1 MERLKLFVM
10 KHFEESL
17 ILAIALVII
26 VVNFL
31 VVQKLA
37 FLNFYYLP
45 VLVAGY
51 VMGRK
56 MAILASLFCIALI
69 VFSAINNPHLFLTE
83 KSSLLL
89 ATDLMLWSG
98 FLILAAYV
106 VGTLYEQREKKISE
120 LKNAYI
126 GVLEILAKYL
136 ESYDRY
142 TRSHSLRVAD
152 YATGIAIAMDLPRT
166 EVENIKVA
174 ALLHDIGKI
183 DISSDLIKK
192 AAALSGEEKEIVAS
206 HPRKGVELLS
216 AVGGVLKDA
225 MPVVEA
231 HHQFFVERKSK
242 EDGKAKK
249 VPLGARILAVA
260 DSFDAMV
267 TDRPYRKG
275 LPHWEAM
282 EELERCAGTQ
292 FDPRV
297 VEAFKR
303 VYAKDYAEKVEAV

>member
-1 MERLKLFVM
+1 MEKFKSFVM

-17 ILAIALVII
+17 VLTIALVII
-26 VVNFL
+26 VVNFF
-31 VVQKLA
+31 VIQKLA

-56 MAILASLFCIALI
+56 MALLTSLFCIALI
-69 VFSAINNPHLFLTE
+69 AFSAINNPHLFLTDTGP
-83 KSSLLL
+83 LLL
-89 ATDLMLWSG
+89 ATDLMVWSG

-106 VGTLYEQREKKISE
+106 VGTLYEQREKKVSE

-152 YATGIAIAMDLPRT
+152 YATGIAMAMELPRN

-174 ALLHDIGKI
+174 SLLHDIGKI
-183 DISSDLIKK
+183 DISSNLIQK
-192 AAALSGEEKEIVAS
+192 AAALSTEEKKILAS

-225 MPVVEA
+225 MPIVEA
-231 HHQFFVERKSK
+231 HHDFFVECKSI
-242 EDGKAKK
+242 EDRKAKK
-249 VPLGARILAVA
+249 IPLGARILSVA

-275 LPHWEAM
+275 MPHWEAM
-282 EELERCAGTQ
+282 EELEKCSGTQ
-292 FDPRV
+292 FDPQV

-303 VYAKDYAEKVEAV
+303 VYAKDYAEKVEVV

>member
-1 MERLKLFVM
+1 MEKFKAFVM

-17 ILAIALVII
+17 VLTLALAII
-26 VVNFL
+26 VVNFF

-69 VFSAINNPHLFLTE
+69 AFSAINNPHIFLID
-83 KSSLLL
+83 KSPLLL
-89 ATDLMLWSG
+89 ATDLMVWSG

-120 LKNAYI
+120 LRNAYI

-152 YATGIAIAMDLPRT
+152 YATSIAMAMDLPRN

-183 DISSDLIKK
+183 EISSDLIKK
-192 AAALSGEEKEIVAS
+192 AAALSGEEKEILAS

-216 AVGGVLKDA
+216 AVGGVLKDS
-225 MPVVEA
+225 MPIVEA
-231 HHQFFVERKSK
+231 HHDFFVEGTSL
-242 EDGKAKK
+242 EDRKAKK
-249 VPLGARILAVA
+249 IPLGARILSVA

-275 LPHWEAM
+275 MPHWKAIG
-282 EELERCAGTQ
+282 ELEKCSGTQ
-292 FDPRV
+292 FDPKV
-297 VEAFKR
+297 VEAFKT
-303 VYAKDYAEKVEAV
+303 VYAKDYAEKVEVV

>member
-1 MERLKLFVM
+1 MEKFKSFVL
-10 KHFEESL
+10 KHFEEL
-17 ILAIALVII
+17 LVMTIALMII
-26 VVNFL
+26 VVNFF
-31 VVQKLA
+31 VIQKLA

-45 VLVAGY
+45 VLVGGY

-56 MAILASLFCIALI
+56 MALLASLFCTALI
-69 VFSAINNPHLFLTE
+69 VFSAINNPQIFSVE
-83 KSSLLL
+83 KGPLLL
-89 ATDLMLWSG
+89 ATDLMVWSG
-98 FLILAAYV
+98 FLILTAYM
-106 VGTLYEQREKKISE
+106 VGTLYEQKEKKISE
-120 LKNAYI
+120 LRNAYI

-136 ESYDRY
+136 ESYDRD

-152 YATGIAIAMDLPRT
+152 YASSIAVAMDLSQT

-192 AAALSGEEKEIVAS
+192 AASLSTEEKEIIAS
-206 HPRKGVELLS
+206 HPHKGVELLS

-225 MPVVEA
+225 MPIVEA
-231 HHQFFVERKSK
+231 HHSFFVESKSL
-242 EDGKAKK
+242 EDKK
-249 VPLGARILAVA
+249 TQKIPLGARILSVA

-275 LPHWEAM
+275 MPHWEAM
-282 EELERCAGTQ
+282 EELEKCSGTQ
-292 FDPRV
+292 FDPQV

-303 VYAKDYAEKVEAV
+303 VYAKDYAEKVEVV

>member
-1 MERLKLFVM
+1 MDKFKSFVM
-10 KHFEESL
+10 NHFEESL
-17 ILAIALVII
+17 VLAIALVII

-56 MAILASLFCIALI
+56 MAILASFFCITLI
-69 VFSAINNPHLFLTE
+69 VFSAMNNPHIFVTE

-89 ATDLMLWSG
+89 ATDLMVWSG

-152 YATGIAIAMDLPRT
+152 YATGTAIAMDLPRS

-192 AAALSGEEKEIVAS
+192 AASLSGDEKEIVAS
-206 HPRKGVELLS
+206 HPRRGVELLS

-282 EELERCAGTQ
+282 EELERCSGTQ
-292 FDPRV
+292 FDPEV

-303 VYAKDYAEKVEAV
+303 VYAKDYAEKLEAV